1 MSQICTMAAQRP
13 YSEKV
18 KENSMA
24 ARKSGHSEGSGVS
37 QVLKELADTIGKAM
51 GAPQNCQM

>member
-1 MSQICTMAAQRP
+1 MAAQRP

-18 KENSMA
+18 KENRMA